1 MNLDVALW
9 GVFQFA
15 LSPFSNMSLWRNIN
29 DLENL
34 GDMCVSFSSPQPHS
48 FTETFSFPPAAQR
61 SAVAS
66 EAAHWDWQKDQ

>member
-48 FTETFSFPPAAQR
+48 FTETFSFLPATQR